1 MRFLLVGIIFGAIMG
16 IALGMLVAPTRG
28 SETRGKLRER
38 AAPIAARYRDRWR
51 EQAA

>member
-1 MRFLLVGIIFGAIMG
+1 MKVLLVGMIFGVVMG
-16 IALGMLVAPTRG
+16 IALGMLVAPTKG

-38 AAPIAARYRDRWR
+38 AAPIARYRDRWR